1 MTQNYPRSGLVL
13 FGGCGGDSIEKPISS
28 RKCVSVAK
36 KKERVTKR
44 AQLFQNVLAMNVST
58 GQLPFSSNAYR
69 KNDSFFT
76 ELTVFKA
83 VLYSITTLYV
93 TSVAVIALIEPLLT
107 LPCDVPYDNME
118 FPNPDFVGIKCRRL
132 RHAMLLGMNLEG
144 MNNIRM
150 TESLPVKLICTKVN
164 VLRRM

>member
-1 MTQNYPRSGLVL
+1 
-13 FGGCGGDSIEKPISS
+13 
-28 RKCVSVAK
+28 
-36 KKERVTKR
+36 
-44 AQLFQNVLAMNVST
+44 MNVST
-58 GQLPFSSNAYR
+58 GQLPFSGNGYR

-76 ELTVFKA
+76 ELTIFKA

-107 LPCDVPYDNME
+107 LPCDVPNDNLE

-144 MNNIRM
+144 MNKIRM
-150 TESLPVKLICTKVN
+150 TESLPVKFICTKVN
-164 VLRRM
+164 VFYAECSFGRRLVSSVLLGGVIGWERRQADR